1 MALQSLCCSFLSP
14 KIMPSFPRHTHTVGT
29 SAVIRQDQSSQHAN
43 AAKPCPLSGLKWVYK
58 DSLLPKVKGF
68 SRIRASSSENSN
80 AKLGAPPKSS
90 TGVPVRKF
98 DGVEPFRGK
107 AGSISFYGLTY
118 NSVEE
123 SKLVSSPFQRGGG
136 SVLWVLAP
144 LSLILSFTLPPLFIS
159 DAVNVLIKDGILA
172 EIVAP
177 LSCEAVF
184 YAGIVAFVLITDWV
198 QKPYLEFS
206 TKRWGLITG
215 LKGHLTTLF
224 FSMGLKV
231 VAPVIITIATWPIL
245 GMQAFTAVAPLLF
258 GFLAQ
263 FALESFVDKRES
275 SCWPVV
281 PIIFE
286 VYRLYQLTK
295 AAQFVEKLM
304 FVVQG
309 APNTPQVV
317 ARSSALVAMLA
328 TFQAVGVVCL
338 WSLLTFLLRL
348 FPSRPVSQKY

>member
-43 AAKPCPLSGLKWVYK
+43 AAK
-58 DSLLPKVKGF
+58 
-68 SRIRASSSENSN
+68 
-80 AKLGAPPKSS
+80 
-90 TGVPVRKF
+90 
-98 DGVEPFRGK
+98 
-107 AGSISFYGLTY
+107 
-118 NSVEE
+118 
-123 SKLVSSPFQRGGG
+123 Q
-136 SVLWVLAP
+136 
-144 LSLILSFTLPPLFIS
+144 
-159 DAVNVLIKDGILA
+159 
-172 EIVAP
+172 IVAP